1 MNVFFYV
8 CFMLLLL
15 LLLFSFL
22 FSSSL
27 TKSTYFIKMVQI
39 TSIPPGVS
47 CVRLPPRKSQGDQ
60 EQTVTTP
67 WYPEGIEK
75 KELRLEN
82 EVKAFGDFL
91 QLSVEEDITRKHV
104 IEMVREKASEVYN
117 NGCTFTIFGSYGA
130 GTCCPD
136 SNVNIALENCGKLN
150 KNQLIQLGSIG
161 EITSLFCNNY
171 KNALLNLTI
180 DGVIVSINL
189 ASTYT
194 GEPKT
199 TVDATKRWVNEF
211 PQAIYTHRVLRQVLL
226 QTNNLGDV
234 STGAINSYSLLC
246 MVVALCRDYPTVTKP
261 SDLLITF
268 AKVYGKE
275 FDFSKYSIDP
285 ENGLSTPTRHPE
297 DVMSILEPLGTNAG
311 AGCSRLYFIKAQLQ
325 HCCAALTRWE
335 TPGKRGYSGRSP
347 LSSILSHQRLWAR
360 VRELQQKMGQS
371 TPQSL
376 PSSSSE
382 EALTVQ
388 TALSD
393 SPIDFHRDFSIDIAL
408 AQDLEL
414 TLP

>member
-1 MNVFFYV
+1 
-8 CFMLLLL
+8 
-15 LLLFSFL
+15 
-22 FSSSL
+22 
-27 TKSTYFIKMVQI
+27 MVQI
-39 TSIPPGVS
+39 TSVPPGVS
-47 CVRLPPRKSQGDQ
+47 CVRMPPRKSQGDQ

-91 QLSVEEDITRKHV
+91 QLTEDEEIARKQV
-104 IEMVREKASEVYN
+104 IEIVKERGLEVF
-117 NGCTFTIFGSYGA
+117 GPDCVATVFGSYGA

-136 SNVNIALENCGKLN
+136 SNVNVALEACGKLN
-150 KNQLIQLGSIG
+150 KTKLIDLGSVG

-171 KNALLNLTI
+171 KSALLNVNI
-180 DGVIVSINL
+180 DGVPVSINL

-199 TVDATKRWVNEF
+199 TVEATKRWVADF
-211 PQAIYTHRVLRQVLL
+211 PQAVYTHRVLRQVLL
-226 QTNNLGDV
+226 QTNNLGDA

-246 MVVALCRDYPTVTKP
+246 MVIALCRDYSHITKP
-261 SDLLITF
+261 SELLVTF
-268 AKVYGKE
+268 ARVYGKE
-275 FDFSKYSIDP
+275 FDFTKFSIDP
-285 ENGLSTPTRHPE
+285 ESGLSTPTRHPE

-347 LSSILSHQRLWAR
+347 LSSILSHQRLWVR
-360 VRELQQKMGQS
+360 VRELQQKEAGQS

-376 PSSSSE
+376 PSSSSDVNDE
-382 EALTVQ
+382 TLTIQ
-388 TALSD
+388 TLSD
-393 SPIDFHRDFSIDIAL
+393 SPIDFHRDISLIDIAL